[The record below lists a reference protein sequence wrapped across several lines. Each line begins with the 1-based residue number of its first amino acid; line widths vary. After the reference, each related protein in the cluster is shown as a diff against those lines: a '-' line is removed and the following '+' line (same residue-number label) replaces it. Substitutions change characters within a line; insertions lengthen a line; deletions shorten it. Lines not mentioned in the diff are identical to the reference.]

1 MNVST
6 GQKRKRIINNNN
18 PEEFASAINK
28 ILKSSIKST
37 TDQKITPI
45 LSRSKGIEQRIDE
58 EKLEYRARKASN
70 LEKKKLASKDR
81 IKSDFT
87 TIDRERKLRKIA
99 TRGVV
104 QLFNAIHISQKVV
117 DEAVKEVGGSQ
128 KLTSREAKDVAN
140 MSKDTFLEILKGEH
154 NSESCGEES

>member
-1 MNVST
+1 MT
-6 GQKRKRIINNNN
+6 ERKRITNNNN

-37 TDQKITPI
+37 TATDQKITPI

-58 EKLEYRARKASN
+58 EKLEYRTRKASN
-70 LEKKKLASKDR
+70 IEKKKLASKDR
-81 IKSDFT
+81 IKYDFT

-99 TRGVV
+99 TKG
-104 QLFNAIHISQKVV
+104 VV

-140 MSKDTFLEILKGEH
+140 MSKDIFLEILKGEH
-154 NSESCGEES
+154 NSESCDE